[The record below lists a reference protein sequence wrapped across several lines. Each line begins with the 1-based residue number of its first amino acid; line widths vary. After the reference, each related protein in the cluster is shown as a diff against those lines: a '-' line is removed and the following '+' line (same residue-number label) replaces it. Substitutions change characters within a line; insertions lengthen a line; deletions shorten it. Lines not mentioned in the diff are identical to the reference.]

1 MSFIE
6 SIHNIALHSPDKTAI
21 VAYSHGIGT
30 EGSTRLSYA
39 EVYRAMTHC
48 YPLPIP
54 MLGNSWDGDFTL
66 HTTGSTGKPKAV
78 TISQL
83 TVMRNSLNLI
93 HAHGYKEDLQF
104 IIAGPMNHLG
114 CWSKLFPTLMVGGTL
129 HILPDGMKDMEAF
142 FDIMHNHGKRY
153 ATFLVPSAIRMLIQ
167 FASERLRSCRD
178 CIEFIETGGAPI
190 AHSDMLRLCELL
202 PDSRLYNT
210 YASTEAGI
218 VATYNYNDGL
228 CKPGCCGT
236 PFPDVG
242 FSINSDGV
250 IQGSSDM
257 GYLDEDNM
265 LHITGRTDDIINVG
279 GLKLSP
285 VEIEEAAMAIKGIRD
300 CICISRNHPIMGQV
314 PELLVVMEPDADF
327 SAKTIIRSLAAS
339 LVEPYKIPQA
349 VRRVDAISRTYNGKP
364 DRLSYKNI

>member
-6 SIHNIALHSPDKTAI
+6 SIHNIAQHYPEKTAV
-21 VAYSHGIGT
+21 VAYSHSAGI
-30 EGSTRLSYA
+30 EDSTRLSYA
-39 EVYRAMTHC
+39 EVYEAMTLGK
-48 YPLPIP
+48 PLPIP
-54 MLGNSWDGDFTL
+54 LLGNSWDGDFTL
-66 HTTGSTGKPKAV
+66 HTTGSTGTPKAV
-78 TISQL
+78 TISQQM
-83 TVMRNSLNLI
+83 VMRNSLNLI
-93 HAHGYKEDLQF
+93 HAHGYEEDLQF
-104 IIAGPMNHLG
+104 IIAGPMDHLG

-129 HILPDGMKDMEAF
+129 HILPNGMKDMEAF
-142 FDIMHNHGKRY
+142 FNIMRNHSKRY
-153 ATFLVPSAIRMLIQ
+153 ASFLVPSAIRILIQ
-167 FASERLRSCRD
+167 FASERLSCCSDR
-178 CIEFIETGGAPI
+178 IEFIETGGAPI

-236 PFPDVG
+236 PFPNVG

-279 GLKLSP
+279 GLKVSP

-300 CICISRNHPIMGQV
+300 CICISRNHPIMGHV
-314 PELLVVMEPDADF
+314 PELLVVIESQASNLTP
-327 SAKTIIRSLAAS
+327 KNIIRSLAAS
-339 LVEPYKIPQA
+339 LEPFKIPQF
-349 VRRVDAISRTYNGKP
+349 VRKVDTINRTFNGKP
-364 DRLSYKNI
+364 DRLSYKNT